1 MGQIAVEFLL
11 ETYGDSAVL
20 LMAGLG
26 VGLLF
31 GVAAQRSSFCLRA
44 STVELAQGQ
53 IGPRLSVWLVAF
65 FTALSATQAAIVM
78 GILDVSQARQMTGV
92 GSLSG
97 AVIGG
102 LMFGIGM
109 VLARG
114 CASRLLVLSATGNL
128 RALITGLVLT
138 LVAQSSLRGVLAPPR
153 EFLARLWTTTE
164 QGRDLGH
171 VLSLNN
177 SAAMWIAVAL
187 LAVSLG
193 VARHRQ
199 LPWTKTVAAA
209 CVGLAVALGWI
220 VTYSLS
226 QISFDVIPVASV
238 TFTGPA
244 TDTLMAFVS
253 ERSVPPSFGLGLVPG
268 VFIGAGVA
276 ALLFREWH
284 IERFGPDTPMER
296 HIVGAVLMGFGA
308 MLAGGCAVGAAM
320 SGGAILSLTAWVAAL
335 AIWVGGMA
343 TSIALRNLG
352 SSRQRGVV

>member
-1 MGQIAVEFLL
+1 MGKMAMEFLI
-11 ETYGDSAVL
+11 ETFGDSVVL
-20 LMAGLG
+20 LMAGLS

-53 IGPRLSVWLVAF
+53 IGPRISVWLVAF
-65 FTALSATQAAIVM
+65 FAALAATQAAIVT

-102 LMFGIGM
+102 LLFGIGM

-138 LVAQSSLRGVLAPPR
+138 LVAQSSLRGVLAPLR
-153 EFLARLWTTTE
+153 EYLARLWTTSE
-164 QGRDLGH
+164 QGRDLGQ
-171 VLSLNN
+171 VLSMTHL
-177 SAAMWIAVAL
+177 ATMWIAVAL
-187 LAVSLG
+187 LVVSLG
-193 VARHRQ
+193 IARYRQ
-199 LPWTKTVAAA
+199 LAWTKMVAAA
-209 CVGLAVALGWI
+209 LVGLSVALGWI
-220 VTYSLS
+220 VTYTLS

-253 ERSVPPSFGLGLVPG
+253 ERSVPLSFGLGLVPG
-268 VFIGAGVA
+268 VFIGAGAA
-276 ALLFREWH
+276 ALLFRDWH
-284 IERFGPDTPMER
+284 IERFGADTPMER
-296 HIVGAVLMGFGA
+296 YLVGAVLMGFGA

-320 SGGAILSLTAWVAAL
+320 SGGAVLSLTAWVAAF
-335 AIWVGGMA
+335 AIWVGGVA
-343 TSIALRNLG
+343 TSIILSYVG
-352 SSRQRGVV
+352 SARQPLAA